1 MESLS
6 EQNGRRWAFELR
18 PRGSGPVVGA
28 DEIIQSAQ
36 EIFEAFKG
44 HGLKILSNKKSKIL
58 FLIKK

>member
-6 EQNGRRWAFELR
+6 ERNGRRWAFELR

-28 DEIIQSAQ
+28 DEIIQSAE

-44 HGLKILSNKKSKIL
+44 YGLNNL
-58 FLIKK
+58 

>member
-28 DEIIQSAQ
+28 DQIIKSAQ

-44 HGLKILSNKKSKIL
+44 HGLKNFYKVKIL
-58 FLIKK
+58 

>member
-28 DEIIQSAQ
+28 DQIIKSAQ

-44 HGLKILSNKKSKIL
+44 HGIKNFYKVKIL
-58 FLIKK
+58 